1 MSNLNIKEGQILKGF
16 VKAVKPFG
24 VFFSIP
30 GHSKDGLCHTSEIDD
45 NLKSLQRGD
54 DAFVRIIRLTNDGKM
69 SLSTKNVDQKMGVL
83 KENRDSLTH
92 NGNTDPFSNNIQP
105 GSHSGFKRRNDMDVW
120 EQTQINSAFGAKKQ
134 RIIREDVDDPYAEVE
149 EEDSDLEGKEEEIEV
164 QLNTHIPHF
173 LESYKD
179 KLTKSAVN
187 NRNKRVVQRGGV
199 ANISNSGQARN
210 NNSTNNNGS
219 INNGK
224 PLNPKNATLNNIAN
238 TGSQILRDAKAKKLE
253 RRLNEEKRRRELHKS
268 KYVDDPLMHQKIEK
282 QLRDEELEQIETNA
296 VIEWKKQARTESYG
310 IKSKLSMQEQRES
323 LPVFQSREEL
333 LKAIRENDFIVIVG
347 ETGSGKTTQITQYL
361 AEDGYINDG
370 IIACTQPRRVA
381 AISVAKRVAEEVN
394 CKVGEEVG
402 YTIRFE
408 DRTGPST
415 KIKYMTDGML
425 EREALVDPLMSKYS
439 VIMLDEAH
447 ERTIATDILFA
458 LLRDVV
464 KKRNGTLKLIVT
476 SATLDSIKF
485 SQYFNNCP
493 VFHIKGRTFPVKIY
507 YTKTPELDYIEATID
522 TVIDIHT
529 NNPTGDILVFLTGR
543 EEIETCC
550 EAIVQKMS
558 VLYKSDSSMSE
569 LIVLPIY
576 SAMPSEIQSRIF
588 EPTPRGKRKVVI
600 ATNIA
605 ETSITIDGILYVVD
619 PGYVKVNAYD
629 PKRSMDTLIVQP
641 ISRAQADQR
650 SGRAGRTG
658 PGICYR
664 LYTKNAYLK
673 QMPANTTPEI
683 LRKNLSHTI
692 LMLKAMGIENVL
704 EFGFMDRP
712 KEESMV
718 KALEELYIL
727 EALDE
732 DGKLTETGRY
742 MAYFAVEPM
751 LSKTLIKSFEFGCSY
766 EVIEV
771 IAMLTVPDIFYRPRE
786 KRELADKM
794 KRRFDNY
801 NGDHLTL
808 LNVYRKWEASG
819 FSTSWCTDNFIH
831 EKSMKKARDVKNQ
844 LIRLMEIVDKKEDG
858 IQLSLV
864 SCKNKLEQVQKAFVS
879 GFFKNCAKRSSN
891 HGHND
896 EDGVFRTLADNLAV
910 YIHPSS
916 SLFKIPGVD
925 YVIYHTLVLTN
936 KEYMHCTTK
945 IDPAWL
951 VQYAS
956 KVFRKANEGELSIHK
971 KRERIQ
977 PLYDRFDQNE
987 RWRLSRGRR

>member
-1 MSNLNIKEGQILKGF
+1 MSNLTLKEGQIVKGF
-16 VKAVKPFG
+16 ITAIKPFG
-24 VFFSIP
+24 IFVSVP
-30 GHSKDGLCHTSEIDD
+30 GESKNGLCHNSQVDDESQKLRKGSEI
-45 NLKSLQRGD
+45 
-54 DAFVRIIRLTNDGKM
+54 FVQVTRLGKDGKF
-69 SLSTKNVDQKMGVL
+69 SLSMKNVDQKLGIL
-83 KENRDSLTH
+83 KEKTDYSGNREIKSYNDNPQL
-92 NGNTDPFSNNIQP
+92 
-105 GSHSGFKRRNDMDVW
+105 GSQSGFKRRNDMDIW
-120 EQTQINSAFGAKKQ
+120 EQTQLNSAYGVKKKK
-134 RIIREDVDDPYAEVE
+134 IIKDDSEDPYAEVDST
-149 EEDSDLEGKEEEIEV
+149 DSDFDQNEELEV
-164 QLNTHIPHF
+164 QFNNHIPSF
-173 LESYKD
+173 LNDYKE
-179 KLTKSAVN
+179 KLVKTEGPNKN
-187 NRNKRVVQRGGV
+187 NRNTKGR
-199 ANISNSGQARN
+199 
-210 NNSTNNNGS
+210 S

-224 PLNPKNATLNNIAN
+224 SKNNYTNDQNNRKINPKNASLGIIASS
-238 TGSQILRDAKAKKLE
+238 GSQLMKDNKIRKREKILE
-253 RRLNEEKRRRELHKS
+253 EEKRRRALRNS
-268 KYVDDPLMHQKIEK
+268 KYLDDPLMNKKIEDELK
-282 QLRDEELEQIETNA
+282 QQEIEELEKNA
-296 VIEWKKQARTESYG
+296 VVEWKKQARFESYG
-310 IKSKLSMQEQRES
+310 IKSKLSIQEQRES
-323 LPVFQSREEL
+323 LPVYQSREEL
-333 LKAIRENDFIVIVG
+333 LKAVRENNFLVIVG

-361 AEDGYINDG
+361 AEDGYANSG

-381 AISVAKRVAEEVN
+381 AISVAKRVADEVN

-408 DRTGPST
+408 DCTGPLT

-425 EREALVDPLMSKYS
+425 EREALTDPLLSRYS

-458 LLRDVV
+458 LLHDIV
-464 KKRNGTLKLIVT
+464 KKRNGGLKLIVT
-476 SATLDSIKF
+476 SATLDSTKF
-485 SQYFNNCP
+485 SEYFDNCP
-493 VFHIKGRTFPVKIY
+493 VYHIQGRTFPVKIY

-522 TVIDIHT
+522 TVIDVHT
-529 NNPTGDILVFLTGR
+529 NNPPGDILVFLTGR

-550 EAIVQKMS
+550 ETIVQKMS
-558 VLYKSDSSMSE
+558 VLYKANQSLSE

-576 SAMPSEIQSRIF
+576 SAMPSEMQSRIF
-588 EPTPRGKRKVVI
+588 ESTPKGKRKVVI

-605 ETSITIDGILYVVD
+605 ETSITIDGIYYVID

-629 PKRSMDTLIVQP
+629 PKRSMDTLVVQP

-673 QMPANTTPEI
+673 EMSANTIPEI
-683 LRKNLSHTI
+683 IRKNLSHTI
-692 LMLKAMGIENVL
+692 LMLKAMGIENIL
-704 EFGFMDRP
+704 EFRFMDRP
-712 KEESMV
+712 KEETIL

-732 DGKLTETGRY
+732 DGKLTETGRC

-751 LSKTLIKSFEFGCSY
+751 LSKTLIKSFEFNCSY

-771 IAMLTVPDIFYRPRE
+771 ISMLTVPDVFYRPRE
-786 KRELADKM
+786 KRELADRM
-794 KRRFDNY
+794 KQRFDDY

-819 FSTSWCTDNFIH
+819 FSRDWCNDNFIH

-844 LIRLMEIVDKKEDG
+844 LIRLMETVDKKEPG
-858 IQLSLV
+858 VNLKLV
-864 SCKNKLEQVQKAFVS
+864 SCKNRLEQVRKAFVS

-891 HGHND
+891 HGHHD
-896 EDGVFRTLADNLAV
+896 EDGVFRTLADNLSV

-971 KRERIQ
+971 KREKIQ
-977 PLYDRFDQNE
+977 PLYNKFDNDGS
-987 RWRLSRGRR
+987 WRLSRGRR

>member
-1 MSNLNIKEGQILKGF
+1 MPDLSFKQGQIVKGF
-16 VKAVKPFG
+16 IKTEKPFG
-24 VFFSIP
+24 VFISIP
-30 GHSKDGLCHTSEIDD
+30 GHHKEGLCHSSEI
-45 NLKSLQRGD
+45 GD
-54 DAFVRIIRLTNDGKM
+54 DIKLRRGSDVFVQITRVSNDGKL
-69 SLSTKNVDQKMGVL
+69 SLSIKNVDQKMGIL
-83 KENRDSLTH
+83 KENKNNYPINSQTLNSLQP
-92 NGNTDPFSNNIQP
+92 NLNT
-105 GSHSGFKRRNDMDVW
+105 GFKRRNDMDLW
-120 EQTQINSAFGAKKQ
+120 EQTQINSAFGAKK
-134 RIIREDVDDPYAEVE
+134 RHIIRQDSEDPYAEL
-149 EEDSDLEGKEEEIEV
+149 DSNDSENENEQNEEEIEV
-164 QLNTHIPHF
+164 QLNKHIPSF
-173 LESYKD
+173 LESHKEELLKDSNNKYKNG
-179 KLTKSAVN
+179 K
-187 NRNKRVVQRGGV
+187 Q
-199 ANISNSGQARN
+199 
-210 NNSTNNNGS
+210 NNGS
-219 INNGK
+219 GNRNDNRNRNNSKNQINSR
-224 PLNPKNATLNNIAN
+224 NATMNTIAE
-238 TGSQILRDAKAKKLE
+238 TGSRLMKENKAKKRE
-253 RRLNEEKRRRELHKS
+253 KRLDEEKRRRELHKS
-268 KYVDDPLMHQKIEK
+268 KYLDDPLMNKKLDELLK
-282 QLRDEELEQIETNA
+282 EEENEELEKTAID
-296 VIEWKKQARTESYG
+296 EWKREARIESYG

-323 LPVFQSREEL
+323 LPVYKSRNEL
-333 LKAIRENDFIVIVG
+333 LKVIKENDFLIIVG

-408 DRTGPST
+408 DCTGPKT

-425 EREALVDPLMSKYS
+425 EREALTDPLMSKYS

-458 LLRDVV
+458 LLRDIVI
-464 KKRNGTLKLIVT
+464 KRKGTLKLIVT
-476 SATLDSIKF
+476 SATLDSSKF
-485 SQYFNNCP
+485 SHYFNDCP
-493 VFHIKGRTFPVKIY
+493 VFHIQGRTFPVKIY

-522 TVIDIHT
+522 TVIDVHT
-529 NNPTGDILVFLTGR
+529 NNPPGDILVFLTGR

-550 EAIVQKMS
+550 ETIVQKMS
-558 VLYKSDSSMSE
+558 VLYKSDSSLQE

-576 SAMPSEIQSRIF
+576 SAMPSEMQSRIF
-588 EPTPRGKRKVVI
+588 EPTPKGKRKVVI

-605 ETSITIDGILYVVD
+605 ETSITIDGIYYVID
-619 PGYVKVNAYD
+619 PGFVKVNAYD
-629 PKRSMDTLIVQP
+629 PKRSMDTLVVKP

-673 QMPANTTPEI
+673 EMPANTTPEI
-683 LRKNLSHTI
+683 LRQNLSHTI
-692 LMLKAMGIENVL
+692 LMLKAMGIENIL

-712 KEESMV
+712 KEDSML

-732 DGKLTETGRY
+732 DGKLTETGRC

-771 IAMLTVPDIFYRPRE
+771 ISMLTVPDVFYRPRE
-786 KRELADKM
+786 KRDFADKM
-794 KRRFDNY
+794 KQRFDDF

-819 FSTSWCTDNFIH
+819 FSKDWCTDNFIH
-831 EKSMKKARDVKNQ
+831 EKSMRKARDVKKQ
-844 LIRLMEIVDKKEDG
+844 LIRLMEIVDKKEKG

-864 SCKNKLEQVQKAFVS
+864 SCGNKLEQVRKAFVS

-891 HGHND
+891 HGHID
-896 EDGVFRTLADNLAV
+896 EDGVFKTLADNLSV

-916 SLFKIPGVD
+916 SLFKVPGVD

-956 KVFRKANEGELSIHK
+956 KVFRKTNKGELSIDK
-971 KRERIQ
+971 KREKIQ
-977 PLYDRFDQNE
+977 PLYDRFDPNE
-987 RWRLSRGRR
+987 RWRISRGRR